1 MSSRPTARDRS
12 RPYLY
17 FLGNEIQVNRKRGV
31 WVVVSPRSEGT
42 LSYDAISNE
51 NFICNAIS
59 NENFIR
65 NEIRR
70 SRLGTYPAM
79 WWTELLQYLFFGS
92 QFTTATGE
100 YRSHTVQM
108 SKIKCK
114 KTICKRRV
122 QSVLSFHHLKQLFKT
137 H

>member
-65 NEIRR
+65 NEISLQEISFAMKLQMKSVGLVWVPIQPCGGLNSFSISFLGHNLRR
-70 SRLGTYPAM
+70 LPGNI
-79 WWTELLQYLFFGS
+79 G
-92 QFTTATGE
+92 
-100 YRSHTVQM
+100 HTQ
-108 SKIKCK
+108 CK
-114 KTICKRRV
+114 
-122 QSVLSFHHLKQLFKT
+122 
-137 H
+137 